1 MEKNMSCKYSWG
13 RILVSKLP
21 NVYHPEM
28 NYFNICIFSR
38 HTYSGSPSW
47 GPQPTCFQAGR
58 RGPFSQFLF
67 CLGNVPN
74 ANEGKVLSFLLSL
87 GSPLGNRVIEIIL
100 KWCDQD
106 EDLSCPKW
114 RPILTKMITY
124 HDQSVGLSWP
134 NLCPLLTQLES
145 YFEVYD
151 NMFTILSHWNMWSEQ
166 NDDQLLLS
174 WGFWV
179 LKGEHEINYIQ
190 NCIYMFSK
198 CSQHW
203 HKKAFSSGVVCSA
216 GVEVLLAPLIE
227 VETSRIEHYLSRQIT
242 NRPQRSLEP

>member
-1 MEKNMSCKYSWG
+1 MKKNMSCKYSWG

-28 NYFNICIFSR
+28 NYFNICIFFKAHIFR
-38 HTYSGSPSW
+38 LPKLGTPTHLLSG
-47 GPQPTCFQAGR
+47 GEAGTFF
-58 RGPFSQFLF
+58 PICF

-114 RPILTKMITY
+114 RPVLTKMITY

-151 NMFTILSHWNMWSEQ
+151 YMFTILSHWNMWSEWWSVT
-166 NDDQLLLS
+166 LVLRILS
-174 WGFWV
+174 TRGWAW
-179 LKGEHEINYIQ
+179 N
-190 NCIYMFSK
+190 
-198 CSQHW
+198 
-203 HKKAFSSGVVCSA
+203 
-216 GVEVLLAPLIE
+216 
-227 VETSRIEHYLSRQIT
+227 
-242 NRPQRSLEP
+242 